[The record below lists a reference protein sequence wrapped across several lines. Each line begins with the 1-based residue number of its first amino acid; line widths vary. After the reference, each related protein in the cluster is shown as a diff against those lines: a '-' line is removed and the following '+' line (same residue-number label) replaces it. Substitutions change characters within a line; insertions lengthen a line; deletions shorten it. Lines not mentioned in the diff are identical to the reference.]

1 MITKIVIIII
11 SYFYASIPFSY
22 ILPKMF
28 MGIDVTKVGSG
39 NIGSTNVM
47 RAAGKKMGFLCIL
60 ADSSKGIV
68 VTLIYFLIFGKDYP
82 YLFFVILATF
92 LGHTY
97 SIFLKFKGG
106 KGVATSSGVVWVLSP
121 ITGILTTLVWIFT
134 NVFTGYVSVASI
146 AGGIFA
152 SIVAFF
158 NLFGLNRGDFYS
170 ILIMTLLITWKH
182 KSNIVRLINKKE
194 PKTYWVKFKK

>member
-1 MITKIVIIII
+1 
-11 SYFYASIPFSY
+11 
-22 ILPKMF
+22 

-39 NIGSTNVM
+39 NVGSTNVM
-47 RAAGKKMGFLCIL
+47 RAAGRKMGFLCIL

-82 YLFFVILATF
+82 YLFFIILATF

-97 SIFLKFKGG
+97 SVFLKFRGG
-106 KGVATSSGVVWVLSP
+106 KGVATSSGVLWVLSP
-121 ITGILTTLVWIFT
+121 IAGILTTLVWIFT
-134 NVFTGYVSVASI
+134 NVLTGYVSVASMVG
-146 AGGIFA
+146 AIFA
-152 SIVAFF
+152 SVIAFF

-182 KSNIVRLINKKE
+182 KPNIVRLINKKE